1 MHFFDK
7 KVCPDFIYITA
18 FFASEKVQKTR
29 KKRVFYPKKTS
40 KNVHFWPFLDQNDK
54 IEKHEISTIRRVH
67 EKYVKNTSFHYFQNY
82 QKLKKHYANRDH
94 FFQKRAQIQK

>member
-29 KKRVFYPKKTS
+29 KKRAFYPKKTS
-40 KNVHFWPFLDQNDK
+40 KKGCFWPFLDQNDK
-54 IEKHEISTIRRVH
+54 IEK
-67 EKYVKNTSFHYFQNY
+67 
-82 QKLKKHYANRDH
+82 QKINLRNKETKV
-94 FFQKRAQIQK
+94 IPPPIVLGPGWGP